1 METINLDIYKKE
13 STDIFTLGWLE
24 YIYSFKKEDQLIFY
38 ETIKN
43 IDEKE
48 NIIEVL
54 KQLFKKILSKQNE
67 LVVIVKQDI
76 IRLLNYFTYKFL

>member
-1 METINLDIYKKE
+1 METINLDIYKKQG
-13 STDIFTLGWLE
+13 TDTFTLGWLE

-54 KQLFKKILSKQNE
+54 KQLFKKILSKQNK

-76 IRLLNYFTYKFL
+76 IALLNYFTYKFL